1 MCRMRKY
8 FLAVII
14 LLLTISGFSQPYLV
28 HGKVTDKNMEPLAYV
43 TVQVSD
49 PKTGIATKVDGTY
62 ELWLGA
68 GKYNIL
74 FSIIGYKTQVATII
88 VRNEDNLLDIIME
101 EDDEANSLSEVI
113 VKAKIVDRSEEIIRN
128 VIRNKENIQSA
139 SGPYSSKIYIKAT
152 QEDSFTVSKK
162 NLFSKKQTVLVDDPG
177 NELTRMSMA
186 ETVLEYDRG
195 SDQQVKEKRVAV
207 TKRGNSDGL
216 FYLSATDGDFNI
228 YNNLMKAPAIS
239 EIPFL
244 SPVSYS
250 GMMAYKYKTVKWEFV
265 GRRKVYTISVKPR
278 QLSNTTVEG
287 EIKIMDSLWVV
298 LETQFTLPKYHL
310 PEYDYFQ
317 VEQNYDYVDNT
328 AWMLTKQKFTYY
340 TKNSKLK
347 KSGQTVVSYKDYQF
361 NREFD
366 RKHFGTEVSITTEQA
381 YSKDSTF
388 WMTNRFEPLTEKE
401 AKFIR
406 YKDSMYVIT
415 NSKEY
420 LDSVDREINRITPQ
434 NILIFG
440 QTFNNHEK
448 ERRWYIPP
456 VTQLVQLFK
465 FGGTR
470 INAAF
475 FYKRTFPSRK
485 NLVID
490 NSISYGFRNS
500 DVNGKVKISRM
511 YNPLK
516 RGHINFAIGRDFEY
530 IFEGDSWVNLLQR
543 SNIYLNN
550 SIWVGHDIE
559 LLNGLYLYTDFEVAL
574 RRSVSNYKTNPKVDS
589 LFGDILTN
597 NTPIHF
603 EPYNASYGQIRLEYT
618 PRQKFIR
625 EPKEKIILGS
635 KWPTIYAAWRK
646 GVPHFL
652 GSNIDF
658 DYLEYGLKQQIKVG
672 IAGNSYYNIRTGK
685 FLNREDLRVVDY
697 QFQREGDPF
706 WFQNPE
712 KTFQALDSTFPVFER
727 FYEGH
732 YVHEFNGAIINK
744 IPFMKK
750 LKILEVAGAGFLIA
764 PERDLRYAEVFAGLE
779 KVITWPSNPISKF
792 KLGIYITASQANAF
806 KNPIQFKI
814 GLTTWDWR
822 KNKWH

>member
-1 MCRMRKY
+1 
-8 FLAVII
+8 
-14 LLLTISGFSQPYLV
+14 
-28 HGKVTDKNMEPLAYV
+28 MEPLAYV
-43 TVQVSD
+43 TVKVSD
-49 PKTGIATKVDGTY
+49 HKTGIATKVDGSY

-68 GKYNIL
+68 GKYDLL
-74 FSIIGYKTQVATII
+74 FSIVGYKTQVVTII
-88 VRNEDNLLDIIME
+88 IRNEENVVDVYME
-101 EDDEANSLSEVI
+101 EDDEANSLGEVI
-113 VKAKIVDRSEEIIRN
+113 VKAKIIDRSEEIIRN
-128 VIRNKENIQSA
+128 VIRNKESILSA
-139 SGPYSSKIYIKAT
+139 PGPYSGKIYIRAT
-152 QEDSFTVSKK
+152 QEDSFTVTKK
-162 NLFSKKQTVLVDDPG
+162 SLFSKKQTVLVEEPD
-177 NELTRMSMA
+177 NELSHMSMA
-186 ETVLEYDRG
+186 EIVLQYDRG
-195 SDQQVKEKRVAV
+195 SNDQIKERRVAV

-216 FYLSATDGDFNI
+216 FYLTTTDGDLNI
-228 YNNLMKAPAIS
+228 YNNLMRAPAIS

-244 SPVSYS
+244 SPISYS
-250 GMMAYKYKTVKWEFV
+250 GLMAYKFKTVKWEFV

-298 LETQFTLPKYHL
+298 LETQFTLPKFHL

-317 VEQNYDYVDNT
+317 VEQQYDLVDNT
-328 AWMLTKQKFTYY
+328 AWMITKQKFTYY

-347 KSGQTVVSYKDYQF
+347 QSGQTIVNYNDFEF
-361 NREFD
+361 NKEFD
-366 RKHFGTEVSITTEQA
+366 KKYFGNELSVTEQQA
-381 YSKDSTF
+381 YNKDSTF
-388 WMTNRFEPLTEKE
+388 WTINRVEPLTEKE
-401 AKFIR
+401 ARFIR
-406 YKDSMYVIT
+406 YKDSIYVVT
-415 NSKEY
+415 HSKAY
-420 LDSVDREINRITPQ
+420 LDSLDREINKITLQ
-434 NILIFG
+434 NVIVFG
-440 QTFNNHEK
+440 QTFNDHEK
-448 ERRWYIPP
+448 ERRWYVPP

-475 FYKRTFPSRK
+475 YYKRTFPSRK
-485 NLVID
+485 NLMID

-500 DVNGKVKISRM
+500 DVNGKVNISRM
-511 YNPLK
+511 YDPIR
-516 RGHINFAIGRDFEY
+516 RGYLHFSAGRDFEY
-530 IFEGDSWVNLLQR
+530 IFEGDSWVNLLKR

-550 SIWVGHDIE
+550 SIGIGHEIE
-559 LLNGLYLYTDFEVAL
+559 WINGLRLFTDFEIAL
-574 RRSVSNYKTNPKVDS
+574 RRSVSHYKTNPKVDS
-589 LFGDILTN
+589 LFGNILTDN
-597 NTPIHF
+597 FPVHF
-603 EPYNASYGQIRLEYT
+603 DPYNASYGQVRLEYT
-618 PRQKFIR
+618 PRQKYIR

-635 KWPTIYAAWRK
+635 KWPTLYTIWRK

-658 DYLEYGLKQQIKVG
+658 DYLEFGLKQQIKVG
-672 IAGNSYYNIRTGK
+672 IAGNSFYNIRAGS
-685 FLNREDLRVVDY
+685 FLNKKDLRVIDY

-712 KTFQALDSTFPVFER
+712 RTFQALDSTFPVFER

-792 KLGIYITASQANAF
+792 KLGVYITASQANAF